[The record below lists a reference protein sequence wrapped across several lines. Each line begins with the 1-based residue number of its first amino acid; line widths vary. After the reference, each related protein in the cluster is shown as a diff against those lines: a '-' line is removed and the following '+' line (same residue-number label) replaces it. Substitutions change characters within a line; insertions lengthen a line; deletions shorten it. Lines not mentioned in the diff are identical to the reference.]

1 MAKQDLKE
9 HKDTSRYRDLVR
21 SLINSLELRNPYN
34 VDHCRVV
41 ARLCE
46 QMSRKADLSKE
57 SRQLVIEAAELHTLG
72 VSLQMEEKKPY
83 FSLPITNLGLASGR
97 EHPSHI
103 REEQLL
109 RQVLGDMPG
118 LDEAIDVIIHRHE
131 WFDGSASLYDRPI
144 ELSEETRLLAVA
156 DAFVELCTPK
166 KHRPPETSKEALSRI
181 SEGAGSQFDPK
192 YVEILK
198 SVMQEQDGFFKES
211 SRAAHFETSRCRHYL
226 YLGHLSIAMHE
237 TAMALSSYLR
247 SEKMAVEMSDSGL
260 QLAAIS
266 GQVMVYCAEGQLE
279 LAREALQRARA
290 RTHSEREKRGY
301 HLMWGLVEWLSGREK
316 NGYEILNRLAEHY
329 RKDRNLPAL
338 TASVI
343 LQSFMLLTRRGL
355 DDIDHEDTLE
365 EFIELVARYDL
376 FDIVERYRA
385 YTVPLFFSA
394 MVKNMEVSTARS
406 NLTKMGEP
414 CQGAVIDVLREMPP
428 AKWMDYLLP
437 EQSAPT
443 IELPLPA
450 AAPEGEPVSKKD
462 TPQVII
468 HTLGGVKVSTPKGTV
483 TEDDWPTQ
491 KALRLLARLA
501 VSRTPISV
509 DSILE
514 DLWPQAPDKKAR
526 NSLRN
531 AIHQVRSA
539 LKDLFDIPSTDLL
552 QKSRKTATCKLGF
565 EYVLD
570 TEQLE
575 EYLSKAQQASEAGS
589 YPEAVALAQQAV
601 ELYQGELLEGFS
613 AEWLDGMRAR
623 AKELEHR
630 ALGTLGQAY
639 LKAEMFEE
647 AEEAARRMLAADD
660 LREEAYEIQIKAL
673 VGEGRSADAI
683 RYYEHAVDLF
693 EREIGVAPA
702 GLTEVLKETGLML

>member
-1 MAKQDLKE
+1 MAKQEQLE
-9 HKDTSRYRDLVR
+9 GKDTVRYRDLVR

-46 QMSRKADLSKE
+46 QMARKADLSKE
-57 SRQLVIEAAELHTLG
+57 SRQLVIEAAQLHTLG

-83 FSLPITNLGLASGR
+83 FSLPITNLGLSSGR
-97 EHPSHI
+97 EHPSHV

-109 RQVLGDMPG
+109 REVLGNMPG
-118 LDEAIDVIIHRHE
+118 LDEAIEIIIHRYE
-131 WFDGSASLYDRPI
+131 WIDGSASVFDEPI
-144 ELSEETRLLAVA
+144 ELSEETKLLAVA
-156 DAFVELCTPK
+156 DAFVGLCTPK
-166 KHRPPETSKEALSRI
+166 KHRPPETSGEALKRI
-181 SEGAGSQFDPK
+181 SEGAGTQFDPK
-192 YVEILK
+192 YVEVLK
-198 SVMQEQDGFFKES
+198 QVMQEQEGFFKETT
-211 SRAAHFETSRCRHYL
+211 RAAHFETSRCRHYL

-266 GQVMVYCAEGQLE
+266 GQVMVYCNEGQLE
-279 LAREALQRARA
+279 LAREALQRART

-316 NGYEILNRLAEHY
+316 NGYDILLGLAEHY

-338 TASVI
+338 TTSI
-343 LQSFMLLTRRGL
+343 IIQSFMLLTRRGM
-355 DDIDHEDTLE
+355 DDEDHEDTLE
-365 EFIELVARYDL
+365 EFVELVTTYDL

-394 MVKNMEVSTARS
+394 AIKGFGEATARI

-414 CQGAVIDVLREMPP
+414 CQKAVLDVLREMPP
-428 AKWMDYLLP
+428 SEWMDYLLP
-437 EQSAPT
+437 EQRTPKT
-443 IELPLPA
+443 DVPLSTVTANPVEVDRSE
-450 AAPEGEPVSKKD
+450 PEVL
-462 TPQVII
+462 IR
-468 HTLGGVKVSTPKGTV
+468 TLGGVRIKTPKGSI

-501 VSRTPISV
+501 VTRAPISV

-539 LKDLFDIPSTDLL
+539 LKDLFELPSTDLL

-565 EYVLD
+565 DYVLD
-570 TEQLE
+570 TELLE
-575 EYLSKAQQASEAGS
+575 DYLNQAQQFTDNGDFQ
-589 YPEAVALAQQAV
+589 EAVALAQKAV
-601 ELYQGELLEGFS
+601 DLYEGELLEGFS

-639 LKAEMFEE
+639 LKAGMFEE
-647 AEEAARRMLAADD
+647 AEEAAGRMLATDD

-702 GLTEVLKETGLML
+702 GLNEVLKETGLLL